1 MDKNKNMDNTYEE
14 FIFKENKL
22 NLTISKTSIISYID
36 ISLRGQFDEISQAVY
51 NKYNIQLVIY
61 ETFKGLIIPKQF
73 RFTSNGIETI
83 RVINDDKR
91 EQITISNKWIYVESK
106 VYSKYHGI
114 YQYEVTAYDPITKKY
129 QRSLCIASTLGRY
142 YQCINF
148 CMDNLNIVTNENY
161 KKELIDY
168 FNKFLLM
175 NNTTIKKKETLPR
188 LGWNDNCTEFL
199 PYSENMAFDFTND
212 KSRYLKGIFD
222 SFKKKGSKTKYLEK
236 IKEFTTDNSDAE
248 FIIGC
253 SFAAPLLKPLSLR
266 SYALNFYGDSGS
278 YKSLACK
285 LAMSIWG
292 NPDKLYSAGNHTS
305 NVIIEKLAKF
315 HNLPFYIDEITENSL
330 DIYQT
335 GNESGRH
342 RLTQQ
347 GEIKEAISWRTVL
360 FSTSEIS
367 MDSENKKHGEI
378 NRFLS
383 FKVNCVPSFVNN
395 KDEYA
400 RELYSFISNNYGL
413 LGNDFINYVIIHK
426 IKINDL
432 YKEIYKRIYNSN
444 INNQHLSMIACGY
457 LGLYLYR
464 YIFLNI
470 DDLEY
475 VINRDKKIIPKIKS
489 IQELDPIRKMYRTIV
504 EFYEINKSAFMV
516 NGIPQKTNY
525 CYGMIKDNK
534 VFYYL
539 GPLKKYLSDNGF
551 NWNEKRLL
559 IESNL
564 IEYKNYRIN
573 NEVGKRIIIDL
584 NSDFNYEEIER
595 EGIEDDES

>member
-1 MDKNKNMDNTYEE
+1 MNKYIEE
-14 FIFKENKL
+14 FYFKGNKL
-22 NLTISKTSIISYID
+22 NLTVSKNSVISYID
-36 ISLRGQFDEISQAVY
+36 ISLREQFDEISQAVY

-83 RVINDDKR
+83 RVINEDKR
-91 EQITISNKWIYVESK
+91 EQITISNKWIYVEAK

-114 YQYEVTAYDPITKKY
+114 YQYEVTAYDPTTKKC
-129 QRSLCIASTLGRY
+129 QRSLCTASTLGRY

-222 SFKKKGSKTKYLEK
+222 SFKKKGDKKKYLET
-236 IKEFTTDNSDAE
+236 IKEFTNNNPDAE

-253 SFAAPLLKPLSLR
+253 SFAAPLLKILSLR
-266 SYALNFYGDSGS
+266 SFSLNFYGDSGS

-285 LAMSIWG
+285 LAVSIWG
-292 NPDKLYSAGNHTS
+292 NPDKLCSAGNHTS

-315 HNLPFYIDEITENSL
+315 HNLPFYVDEITEKSF

-342 RLTQQ
+342 RLSQQ
-347 GEIKEAISWRTVL
+347 GETKETISWRTVL

-383 FKVNCVPSFVNN
+383 FKVNCVPDFVTN

-400 RELYSFISNNYGL
+400 RKLYSFISNNYGL

-426 IKINDL
+426 NQIDEL
-432 YKEIYKRIYNSN
+432 YKFIIESIYNPDL
-444 INNQHLSMIACGY
+444 NNQHLSMIACGY
-457 LGLYLYR
+457 LGLYLFR
-464 YIFLNI
+464 YIFLDVN
-470 DDLEY
+470 DLKY
-475 VINRDKKIIPKIKS
+475 VIIRAKKIISKLKTV
-489 IQELDPIRKMYRTIV
+489 QELDPIRKMYRTII
-504 EFYEINKSAFMV
+504 EFYEVNRNAFM
-516 NGIPQKTNY
+516 NGIQPQSANY
-525 CYGMIKDNK
+525 CYGMTKDNK

-539 GPLKKYLSDNGF
+539 GPLKKYLADNGF

-559 IESNL
+559 IENNL
-564 IEYKNYRIN
+564 IEYKSYRIN
-573 NEVGKRIIIDL
+573 REVGKRIIIDL
-584 NSDFNYEEIER
+584 NSDFNYEELER